1 MTQRLNNRKFLLL
14 LPLAYLALF
23 LFVPLVRIFW
33 IGILE
38 GDSLFGD
45 VITHLLAHPLYRQ
58 VMFNTLKISLVV
70 TATTLAIGYP
80 IAFLLTHCSEKWEKI
95 ILVMLISSMW
105 LSVLIRSYAWTILL
119 QINGPLNALLL
130 WAGIVEKPISLMFTP
145 FAVIIGMT
153 HVLLPY
159 MVLVIWTAMKKRSKR
174 LEQVAYSLGAS
185 RTFYLWKVFVPL
197 SRSGV
202 TAGVLLV
209 FLLSMGFYVT
219 PALLGGGKGETM
231 MFAMLIEEQVN
242 SFGNW
247 QTGSAMAMIL
257 LCVILLPLT
266 LSWVSVTMRGI
277 WQELFAGGPIE

>member
-1 MTQRLNNRKFLLL
+1 MKQSLNSRKLLL
-14 LPLAYLALF
+14 ILPLAYLGLF
-23 LFVPLVRIFW
+23 LFVPLIRIFW
-33 IGILE
+33 TGIFE
-38 GDSLFGD
+38 GDKGFGE
-45 VITHLLAHPLYRQ
+45 VVTHLLSHPLYRQ
-58 VMFNTLKISLVV
+58 VMFNTLKMSLVV

-80 IAFLLTHCSEKWEKI
+80 IAFLLTHCSEKWERVF
-95 ILVMLISSMW
+95 LVMLISSMW
-105 LSVLIRSYAWTILL
+105 LSVLIRSYAWTILM

-130 WAGIVEKPISLMFTP
+130 WTGIVKDPVLLMFTP
-145 FAVIIGMT
+145 FAVVIGMT

-209 FLLSMGFYVT
+209 FLLSIGFYVT

-231 MFAMLIEEQVN
+231 MFSMLIEEQMN

-247 QTGSAMAMIL
+247 QTGSAMAIIL
-257 LCVILLPLT
+257 LWVILLPLA
-266 LSWVSVTMRGI
+266 LSWFSATVRGI
-277 WQELFAGGPIE
+277 WQELFAGGSTE

>member
-1 MTQRLNNRKFLLL
+1 MTQGLNSRKLLLL
-14 LPLAYLALF
+14 LPLAYLVLF
-23 LFVPLVRIFW
+23 LFVPLVRVFW

-38 GDSLFGD
+38 GDKGFGE
-45 VITHLLAHPLYRQ
+45 VVAHLLAHPLYRQ
-58 VMFNTLKISLVV
+58 VMFNTLKMSLVV

-80 IAFLLTHCSEKWEKI
+80 IAFLLTHCSEKWERV

-105 LSVLIRSYAWTILL
+105 LSVLIRSYAWTILM

-130 WAGIVEKPISLMFTP
+130 WTGIAKEPVALMFSP
-145 FAVIIGMT
+145 LAVVIGMT

-185 RTFYLWKVFVPL
+185 RTFYLWKVFVPF

-209 FLLSMGFYVT
+209 FLLCMGFYVT

-231 MFAMLIEEQVN
+231 MFSMLIEEQVN
-242 SFGNW
+242 AFGNW
-247 QTGSAMAMIL
+247 QTGSALAMIL

-266 LSWVSVTMRGI
+266 LSWASTTMRGI